1 MYIRYTDDQNIKHLH
16 GEIFYE
22 VTLILQNFIK
32 KNEIKSSASSSSCQ
46 DLCSDLINAKCHEL
60 WVMSSNGSLIWAH
73 CQLVVTWSHHFE
85 ISHKD
90 KILKTANHVS
100 QSQLIHFYYF
110 YFA

>member
-1 MYIRYTDDQNIKHLH
+1 
-16 GEIFYE
+16 
-22 VTLILQNFIK
+22 
-32 KNEIKSSASSSSCQ
+32 
-46 DLCSDLINAKCHEL
+46 
-60 WVMSSNGSLIWAH
+60 MSSNGSLIGAH

-110 YFA
+110 YFAKNIVEIINDICLVGQVS